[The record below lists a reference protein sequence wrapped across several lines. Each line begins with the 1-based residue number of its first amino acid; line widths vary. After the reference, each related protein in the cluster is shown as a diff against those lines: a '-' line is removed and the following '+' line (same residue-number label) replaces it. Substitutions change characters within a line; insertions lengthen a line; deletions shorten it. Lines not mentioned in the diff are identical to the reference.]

1 MEEKKGKTK
10 NQYKPNPL
18 SKKYGH
24 SVHKKQATGVNGANK
39 KIRDLQRLLKK
50 QTGMNAQK
58 KQEITRQI
66 ESLELQ
72 VEEHKQKE
80 KEQELAKKYQYVKFV
95 EQKKTT
101 KRITKLQKQL
111 GLMTKQDDGY
121 AELERQLEEFQ
132 FNLLYIKYYPVDVKY
147 ISLYPSESN
156 EKESESESK
165 ISLIDIAKGKEKTER
180 LRLQIVEKLRNAQ
193 ENGLLK
199 DGFVLRMKQKQDKED
214 HNEEQDEEEQD
225 EFFME

>member
-1 MEEKKGKTK
+1 MQEKKGNK

-18 SKKYGH
+18 AKKYGH
-24 SVHKKQATGVNGANK
+24 SVHKKQATGVNGLNK

-72 VEEHKQKE
+72 VKDHKRKE
-80 KEQELAKKYQYVKFV
+80 KEEELAKKYQYVKFV

-111 GLMTKQDDGY
+111 GLMAKQDEGY
-121 AELERQLEEFQ
+121 GELERQLEDFQ
-132 FNLLYIKYYPVDVKY
+132 FNLLYIKFYPVDVKY

-156 EKESESESK
+156 EQESENSK
-165 ISLIDIAKGKEKTER
+165 KASTEDIAKGKEKTER
-180 LRLQIVEKLRNAQ
+180 LRLEIIEKLKTAQ
-193 ENGLLK
+193 QGGLLK
-199 DGFVLRMKQKQDKED
+199 DGYVLRMKQKQDVEGED
-214 HNEEQDEEEQD
+214 QDEEEQD

>member
-1 MEEKKGKTK
+1 MEEKKRKTK

-18 SKKYGH
+18 AKKYGH
-24 SVHKKQATGVNGANK
+24 SVHKKQATGVNGVNK

-72 VEEHKQKE
+72 VEEHKQRE

-111 GLMTKQDDGY
+111 GLMAKQDDGY
-121 AELERQLEEFQ
+121 EELERQLEEFQ

-165 ISLIDIAKGKEKTER
+165 ISPKDIAKGKEKTER
-180 LRLQIVEKLRNAQ
+180 LRLQIAEKLRNAQ